1 MNLST
6 SKKRRNRESHR
17 TSRRR
22 NPDDLIL
29 QEVMNDLLHAQVVL
43 WKSKS
48 ISASSK
54 TAASAL
60 NALLGKRLAPPTT
73 APENLNLRRRR
84 RKSVLL

>member
-43 WKSKS
+43 WK
-48 ISASSK
+48 
-54 TAASAL
+54 
-60 NALLGKRLAPPTT
+60 
-73 APENLNLRRRR
+73 
-84 RKSVLL
+84 RKA